1 MYYARIKQYL
11 MLFQEAAT
19 NEIQAGRW
27 SEFIVVQLY
36 FECFNARI
44 DFIFQFTSMF
54 IAQCGCILDVA
65 VNESFC
71 IEENEIKLFFLTF
84 TVAQIDSFF
93 FQQIITVHKINIFSV
108 SSRDAC
114 ITCDRTSLV
123 GLRIHLY
130 PTVCRSQFFYNLQ
143 TVIRGAVIDDDDFQ
157 FPQCLIHNAFYCL
170 PNIFFGVIVSV
181 VIPVYNTEK
190 YVRQAV
196 ESVMYQSLKEL
207 EIIVVDDGSTDK
219 SLSIVE
225 KLGDTDKRIQIYTQA
240 NQGQSIARNRGIS
253 HAHGEYIYF
262 MDSDDLLEEDA
273 LELCYHKCKEEKLD
287 FVFFDALVFF
297 ENNVENAP
305 TLNYKH
311 TEKLEDKIY
320 TGQEALEIQLQNK
333 EYTPSVCLHFI
344 HRNVIEKH
352 NLSFYPEIVHEDQ
365 LFTTLLYL
373 QSTKAACIKRTF
385 FHRRMRKDSTMTSKF
400 AMRNIKGYLVVTE
413 EILSFRRQT
422 TEDKNKEIIDL
433 YLSQM
438 LDAAMWQAHSLKLP
452 ERIKLA
458 RLCLQKY
465 KKYVSTKTIG
475 ALLFKFL
482 FINHKKTVD
491 NG

>member
-1 MYYARIKQYL
+1 
-11 MLFQEAAT
+11 
-19 NEIQAGRW
+19 
-27 SEFIVVQLY
+27 
-36 FECFNARI
+36 
-44 DFIFQFTSMF
+44 
-54 IAQCGCILDVA
+54 
-65 VNESFC
+65 
-71 IEENEIKLFFLTF
+71 
-84 TVAQIDSFF
+84 
-93 FQQIITVHKINIFSV
+93 
-108 SSRDAC
+108 
-114 ITCDRTSLV
+114 
-123 GLRIHLY
+123 
-130 PTVCRSQFFYNLQ
+130 
-143 TVIRGAVIDDDDFQ
+143 
-157 FPQCLIHNAFYCL
+157 
-170 PNIFFGVIVSV
+170 
-181 VIPVYNTEK
+181 
-190 YVRQAV
+190 
-196 ESVMYQSLKEL
+196 MYQSLKEL

-320 TGQEALEIQLQNK
+320 TGQEALE
-333 EYTPSVCLHFI
+333 
-344 HRNVIEKH
+344 
-352 NLSFYPEIVHEDQ
+352 SFYPEIVHEDQ

-422 TEDKNKEIIDL
+422 AEDKNKEIIDL